1 MIYIIS
7 IMMIEKDLN
16 FLITVRWFYML
27 VKELVEA
34 MKKMPQDLEVVIP
47 SMEYDEYLELDGFIS
62 EKTIEG
68 EERVVVLE

>member
-1 MIYIIS
+1 
-7 IMMIEKDLN
+7 
-16 FLITVRWFYML
+16 ML

-47 SMEYDEYLELDGFIS
+47 SMEYDEYLELDGFVS
-62 EKTIEG
+62 EKTIED